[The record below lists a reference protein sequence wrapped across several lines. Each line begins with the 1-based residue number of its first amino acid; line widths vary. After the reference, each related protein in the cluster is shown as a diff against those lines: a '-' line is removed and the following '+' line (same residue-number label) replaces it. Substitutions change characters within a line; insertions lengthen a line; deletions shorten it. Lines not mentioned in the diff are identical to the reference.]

1 MLFEK
6 GQYDEAIYYLSMIP
20 DACGDCYEHC
30 QDKMQVIIRAK
41 RDRDAQSFLS
51 QAKAAWAKSPN
62 VSGANEAYPLIAQID
77 PQASCYGEVS
87 PFLKTITAKLMADDK
102 RAWEFKV
109 KQYEDQKAR
118 EQRDFEFKVQQY
130 TDEKAREQRNFEARQ
145 IREARNAALRQQE
158 IRAARDVAMEYARN
172 QPDVIYYESNNTIL
186 LW

>member
-1 MLFEK
+1 
-6 GQYDEAIYYLSMIP
+6 
-20 DACGDCYEHC
+20 
-30 QDKMQVIIRAK
+30 
-41 RDRDAQSFLS
+41 
-51 QAKAAWAKSPN
+51 
-62 VSGANEAYPLIAQID
+62 
-77 PQASCYGEVS
+77 
-87 PFLKTITAKLMADDK
+87 MADDK
-102 RAWEFKV
+102 RAWELKV

-172 QPDVIYYESNNTIL
+172 QPDVVYYESNNTIL